1 MDHFRGTEMRDGR
14 GQAFAERGG
23 GHEGGGHEGGGRR

>member
-14 GQAFAERGG
+14 GHAMAMG
-23 GHEGGGHEGGGRR
+23 GHDGGHGGGGRR